1 MPSFFI
7 LDLIALA
14 RYNKGMDKV
23 TVLAN
28 AKLNLYL
35 DVTRRRE
42 DGYHDLDML
51 MVTVNCGDVITV
63 RRAERGVLNVKMG
76 GEIAGEENTA
86 YRTAKLVADL
96 TGSGLDVTIAKRIP
110 IGAGMGGSS
119 ADSAGV
125 LNAAKKLFSIS
136 EGEANAIAM
145 RVGSDVVYMMHGGI
159 MRARGRGELLTP
171 AEGLEGLRSKYFVV
185 AQKCMGATTAQ
196 IYSHFDTLGLQPK
209 NAFDKA
215 VSSLKTGRGEELYNA
230 LFLSA
235 AYYCPSIVATMFD
248 LKNFSPS
255 VCMTGSGSACF
266 AIFETFERAKEC
278 CESLQHYKYK
288 SILHIV

>member
-63 RRAERGVLNVKMG
+63 KKAERGVLNVKMG

-86 YRTAKLVADL
+86 YRTAKLLADL

-215 VSSLKTGRGEELYNA
+215 VSSLKSGRGEELYNA

-235 AYYCPSIVATMFD
+235 TYYCPSIVATMFD

-278 CESLQHYKYK
+278 YESLQHYKYK